1 MYENAR
7 TNVKRNNS
15 NNVAFTINIGV
26 LQRSVK
32 NLLLS
37 IVLEALSL
45 VSAAHENV
53 FIVTFDLTMLTESTD
68 ELLSKLEI
76 WKKRYLEAKRNYSE
90 NV

>member
-53 FIVTFDLTMLTESTD
+53 FIVTFDLTMLTESTY

>member
-37 IVLEALSL
+37 IVLEALSP

-76 WKKRYLEAKRNYSE
+76 SKKRYLEAKRNYSE

>member
-37 IVLEALSL
+37 IVLKALSP